1 MAFVAD
7 VFLGE
12 LNDRARLDCAPRA
25 DVMADASRGRAKR
38 LTVVHV
44 IRIDHGDRF
53 LGAHFHNKLAN
64 LELLLGREAELL
76 IGLWADGAVGVVP
89 CVHHPEIDEFIE
101 PFLTQEIVD
110 VGLAQASSY
119 AGE

>member
-1 MAFVAD
+1 M
-7 VFLGE
+7 
-12 LNDRARLDCAPRA
+12 
-25 DVMADASRGRAKR
+25 
-38 LTVVHV
+38 HV

-53 LGAHFHNKLAN
+53 LGAHFHDKLAN

-76 IGLWADGAVGVVP
+76 IGLGPDRAVGVVP